1 MIAKKEWIAMLL
13 AGGQGSRLYALTRNV
28 AKPAVPFGGKYRIID
43 FPLSNCVNSGID
55 TVGVLTQYQP
65 LELNE
70 YIGNGQPWDLDRIHG
85 GVYVLPPYQKISNS
99 NWYTGTANAIYQ
111 NINFINRYDPSYVVI
126 LSGDHIYKMDYS
138 KMLEFHKEKQA
149 DCTIAVMEV
158 PWEEASR
165 FGIMACDED
174 KKIYEFAEKP
184 KEPKSNLAS
193 MGIYIFT
200 WSKLKK
206 YLEEDEANPDSEN
219 DFGKNVIPS
228 MLQNGE
234 RMYAYAFEGYWKD
247 VGTIDSLWEANMDL
261 LDPNVPLD
269 LYDDSWK
276 IYARNP
282 VMPPQYVA
290 DGAVTQNAMISEG
303 CYVEGEVDFSIL
315 FAGVTVEKGA
325 VVHDSIVMPGSVI
338 KAGAVVEYSI
348 VAEDVVVGE
357 NALVGC
363 RPENMEDKQNW
374 GVTVIAKGIQIGKGA
389 KVPAKAMIEQDVPEV
404 SGDDE

>member
-1 MIAKKEWIAMLL
+1 MIVKKEWIAMLL
-13 AGGQGSRLYALTRNV
+13 AGGQGSRLYALTRDI

-43 FPLSNCVNSGID
+43 FPLSNCVNSGIE

-65 LELNE
+65 LQLNE
-70 YIGNGQPWDLDRIHG
+70 YLGNGQPWDLDRIHG
-85 GVYVLPPYQKISNS
+85 GVYVLPPYQKIANS
-99 NWYTGTANAIYQ
+99 DWYTGTANAIYQ
-111 NINFINRYDPSYVVI
+111 NINFINRYAPEYVVI

-206 YLEEDEANPDSEN
+206 YLEEDEANPESEN
-219 DFGKNVIPS
+219 DFGKNVIPA

-234 RMYAYAFEGYWKD
+234 RMYAYAFQGYWKD

-269 LYDDSWK
+269 LYDDAWK

-290 DGAVTQNAMISEG
+290 EGAVTQNSMISEG
-303 CYVEGEVDFSIL
+303 CIVEGDVDFSIL

-325 VVHDSIVMPGSVI
+325 VVHDSIIMPGSVI

-348 VAEDVVVGE
+348 VAENVVVGE
-357 NALVGC
+357 NAQVGD
-363 RPENMEDKQNW
+363 RPENIEDKANW
-374 GVTVIAKGIQIGKGA
+374 GVTVIAKGIHIGKNA
-389 KVPAKAMIEQDVPEV
+389 KVPAKAMIEKDVPEV
-404 SGDDE
+404 SGDVE